1 MADVGTQCIPKKKTA
16 LAARGVEVVKVDLS
30 EPASL
35 GPVMKGAY
43 GVLGVT
49 DFWQAFFAE
58 EQQGTDMVDAA
69 KAAGIEHFVWT
80 TLEHSKIEVPHWETK
95 ARVDDYLKST
105 GLPRTSVYT
114 SFFHENIGNPAF
126 SPIKADKNTG
136 KALIDWPFKTDGPIG
151 MIYASDIGVAC
162 LEAFK
167 HPDQWIGKY
176 LLLLSTSSFVFFV
189 FFLLILFLLPLV
201 GKDMRILTE
210 WKTPREICQII
221 GEELGIDVEIKEVDD
236 EQWKKNKNIPHFEEI
251 WLNMELFYVM
261 YPDGNGRDIELTNKL
276 VPGLLSFRDYVKMRG
291 KSLLSQ

>member
-1 MADVGTQCIPKKKTA
+1 MSKPIIVVFTATGKTGGGFIDAVLKDGSFTPRAVTRNPDSDAAKA
-16 LAARGVEVVKVDLS
+16 LAARGVEVVKADLS

-35 GPVMKGAY
+35 GPIMKGAY

-58 EQQGTDMVDAA
+58 EQQGKDMVDAA

-80 TLEHSKIEVPHWETK
+80 TLEHSKVEVPHWETK

-126 SPIKADKNTG
+126 SPIKVDKNTG

-151 MIYASDIGVAC
+151 MIYAKDIGVAC

-167 HPDQWIGKY
+167 HPDQWI
-176 LLLLSTSSFVFFV
+176 
-189 FFLLILFLLPLV
+189 

-221 GEELGIDVEIKEVDD
+221 GEELGIEVEIKEVDD

-251 WLNMELFYVM
+251 WLNMEYVFRF
-261 YPDGNGRDIELTNKL
+261 PLCSA
-276 VPGLLSFRDYVKMRG
+276 LLSPPLF
-291 KSLLSQ
+291 

>member
-1 MADVGTQCIPKKKTA
+1 MSKPIIVVFTATGKTGGGFIDAVLKDGSFTPRAVTRNPDSDAAKA
-16 LAARGVEVVKVDLS
+16 LAARGVEVVKADLS

-35 GPVMKGAY
+35 GPVYVIQSINNNKLSLLTDIFRMKGAY

-80 TLEHSKIEVPHWETK
+80 TLEHSKVEVPHWETK

-105 GLPRTSVYT
+105 GMPRTSVYT

-126 SPIKADKNTG
+126 SPIKVDKNTG

-151 MIYASDIGVAC
+151 MIYANDIGVAC

-176 LLLLSTSSFVFFV
+176 LLLLSTSSFVFFL
-189 FFLLILFLLPLV
+189 FFF
-201 GKDMRILTE
+201 
-210 WKTPREICQII
+210 
-221 GEELGIDVEIKEVDD
+221 
-236 EQWKKNKNIPHFEEI
+236 
-251 WLNMELFYVM
+251 
-261 YPDGNGRDIELTNKL
+261 
-276 VPGLLSFRDYVKMRG
+276 S
-291 KSLLSQ
+291 